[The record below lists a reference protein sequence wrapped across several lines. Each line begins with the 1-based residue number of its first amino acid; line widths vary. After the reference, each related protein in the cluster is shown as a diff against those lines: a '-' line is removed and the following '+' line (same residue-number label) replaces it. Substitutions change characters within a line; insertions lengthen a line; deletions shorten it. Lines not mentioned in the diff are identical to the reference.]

1 MASLRVTTNLVT
13 FAERRLIIIFKTY
26 TKYFAWMLEPKHGT
40 CSIITNLVVLWKGC
54 YYLSAHR
61 LHGHVLL
68 TRPNSTFLIFAVLI
82 AWCSH
87 SRPYRNGLSCFS
99 AAFSV
104 VFVYISSRN
113 VYEELFASRS
123 DFFRFRSFLLSFG
136 TVCRTVW
143 SVAGPILRN
152 FSGCTISKVHV
163 WCNAL
168 TLSKVTTS

>member
-26 TKYFAWMLEPKHGT
+26 TTYFAWMLEPKHGT

-123 DFFRFRSFLLSFG
+123 DFFVLEVSSCHSEQSAGQCDLSQGLF
-136 TVCRTVW
+136 
-143 SVAGPILRN
+143 
-152 FSGCTISKVHV
+152 
-163 WCNAL
+163 
-168 TLSKVTTS
+168 